1 MVEDSLILTIK
12 LKDDVSGKVKDI
24 SSSLG
29 NIESKVNSI
38 NKLALANTLSSM
50 FKNMFDMVEKTN
62 NAFIKYEKQVVQ
74 IKEKEDSLRELKE
87 KLTKV
92 QEELNKTHDIKLQE
106 KYKQLVEEIRIQEQK
121 LLIEKKELFN
131 AQLNLASSFIQLG
144 TTTIPNI
151 IASISSLSTSVG
163 ALRNVLN
170 LTFVSSPWSLALIG
184 IGGTILAL
192 NEALGFLPFKVS
204 DAFKPFSNEV
214 PKVTTQLDDLSTSL
228 KGVVDNLDKVEEKAK
243 SIGEIKLEFKK
254 DLGIND
260 IGGKLFSNVMKDTKR
275 RLLIKNPMF
284 FINEMLES
292 EEFVKIMG
300 LVRSGI
306 IPMRTLEANMFQ
318 TLKELGLP
326 NGLEDEARLKIQIA
340 LKEKLNNLNEDTN
353 KNIDDQ
359 ASIYKRLNDEVINVN
374 KNLDSFINKIITLR
388 NEIARMEEEW
398 RSRPQ
403 PLSITITPSGGGG
416 GSSSSSISPMPSR
429 PPSLNTIDNIG
440 GRSVVKHFTS
450 GMYVY

>member
-12 LKDDVSGKVKDI
+12 LKDEVSGKVKDI
-24 SSSLG
+24 STSLG
-29 NIESKVNSI
+29 NIENKVNSI
-38 NKLALANTLSSM
+38 NKLALANTLTLM

-74 IKEKEDSLRELKE
+74 VQDQEIRLKELKE

-92 QEELNKTHDIKLQE
+92 QEELNRTHDTKLQE

-121 LLIEKKELFN
+121 LLIEKKELFS
-131 AQLNLASSFIQLG
+131 AQLNLTTSFIQLG
-144 TTTIPNI
+144 TTTIPNL
-151 IASISSLSTSVG
+151 IASISSLSTSIG

-184 IGGTILAL
+184 VGGAILAL
-192 NEALGFLPFKVS
+192 NEALGFLPFKIS
-204 DAFKPFSNEV
+204 DAFKPFSSEV
-214 PKVTTQLDDLSTSL
+214 PKATTQLDDLSISL
-228 KGVVDNLDKVEEKAK
+228 KDVVDDLVKVEEKAK
-243 SIGEIKLEFKK
+243 SIGEIKIEFNK
-254 DLGIND
+254 DLGIED
-260 IGGKLFSNVMKDTKR
+260 LGGELFKNVMSDAKR
-275 RLLIKNPMF
+275 RMLINNPMY

-292 EEFVKIMG
+292 DEFVKIMG

-306 IPMRTLEANMFQ
+306 IPMRTLEANMLQ
-318 TLKELGLP
+318 TIKQLGLP
-326 NGLEDEARLKIQIA
+326 KGLEDDVRLKIQIA
-340 LKEKLNNLNEDTN
+340 LKEKLNNLSDETN
-353 KNIDDQ
+353 KNIDEQ
-359 ASIYKRLNDEVINVN
+359 ASIYKKLNDEVLSVN
-374 KNLDSFINKIITLR
+374 KSLDSFINKVITLR
-388 NEIARMEEEW
+388 NEIARLEDEI

-416 GSSSSSISPMPSR
+416 GASSISPMPSK